1 MTDSEVEDLLN
12 ITAPLTK
19 RKVLAFMQAQYDPLG
34 LVAPL
39 LLKGKVM
46 LRKLYGKEYTG
57 GWDDPLKSKLATE
70 WLTYIKE
77 LVRHGPLNFPRTVI
91 TEELRELWLVGFWDG
106 SSHAHSAVIYAR
118 CWNVNMWDEET
129 FDSNLL
135 VSKTRVAPITGSTI
149 PRMEL
154 QGLLQLSRLMKKAVQ
169 AMRTPITRVI
179 LAGDSLCCIM
189 ALKKDGMSFNPFFQ
203 NRLTEINENLSTISK
218 KVKILEP
225 VQKIAGTANPADL
238 STRTAAKHE
247 DLAANSPWQ
256 KGPDFLC
263 HPKDTWPLTDTQDET
278 AIPPHEIRKINAITV
293 ETYFGPD
300 DDSLTKWIQRRCTEI
315 LDLEKAKGVIARCLK
330 AATT

>member
-1 MTDSEVEDLLN
+1 MVSGDCDEEETQSLGGKFLGIGYCPKTDQISMKFSTAIRTDNKKTSKPKTIDIADMTDSEVEDLLN

-129 FDSNLL
+129 FDSNIL
-135 VSKTRVAPITGSTI
+135 VSKTQVAPITGSTI

-154 QGLLQLSRLMKKAVQ
+154 QGLLQSYSYQV
-169 AMRTPITRVI
+169 
-179 LAGDSLCCIM
+179 S
-189 ALKKDGMSFNPFFQ
+189 
-203 NRLTEINENLSTISK
+203 
-218 KVKILEP
+218 
-225 VQKIAGTANPADL
+225 
-238 STRTAAKHE
+238 
-247 DLAANSPWQ
+247 
-256 KGPDFLC
+256 
-263 HPKDTWPLTDTQDET
+263 
-278 AIPPHEIRKINAITV
+278 
-293 ETYFGPD
+293 
-300 DDSLTKWIQRRCTEI
+300 
-315 LDLEKAKGVIARCLK
+315 
-330 AATT
+330 